1 MSAAQA
7 FQTAELLGPPLEIP
21 YQAAGFEALA
31 RELIA
36 ITRRADHGGS
46 RPGDR

>member
-1 MSAAQA
+1 MAA
-7 FQTAELLGPPLEIP
+7 AELGVKPPLVIP

-36 ITRRADHGGS
+36 ITRVEPSTGS
-46 RPGDR
+46 VGA